1 MSLWKVRQKSD
12 IIYSNRQLDLKQENV
27 IHQYMT
33 MLYDEHGFSVK
44 QPTKEQD
51 ISGIDVILN
60 RYNKE
65 YLVDEKAAIKYL
77 TRDLN
82 TFSFELYKA
91 GYRNSIGWFVDKN
104 KLTTYYNIIYP
115 KSFTNDIYNLDNIE
129 EFMLN
134 QSSYKGRRY
143 FVINQYMKLV
153 YSECIRPEK
162 PINIVINKQ
171 YLRDIACDIFYKDFR
186 KE

>member
-1 MSLWKVRQKSD
+1 MENN

-115 KSFTNDIYNLDNIE
+115 KSFTNDIL
-129 EFMLN
+129 
-134 QSSYKGRRY
+134 
-143 FVINQYMKLV
+143 
-153 YSECIRPEK
+153 
-162 PINIVINKQ
+162 
-171 YLRDIACDIFYKDFR
+171 
-186 KE
+186 